1 MFISLAE
8 EFEGGLR
15 NESSYTKDVVLAGRD
30 ADECD
35 IAFDAKRFPMVSR
48 KHGAFHWMNGAWYI
62 EDLGSSYGIFLNGER
77 ISYPRELAPGSVV
90 QFGTNGPKIRV
101 VSFEE
106 VRTAEPKPV
115 LAPPP
120 PEPAPGIPTPPPAWD
135 SAPKV
140 QVPVPPAVAQPT
152 SQAGLALEF
161 VSDRSREPFQIR
173 SASVWVGR
181 DPGCDIIFDASS
193 ATVSRRHAEIRLENG
208 QLLLADNNSF
218 NGTLVNGT
226 RISAIR
232 PLASGDEIQF
242 GSGGPILRL
251 QGGKSVAPPK
261 PPSSPQFRADDAG
274 QRTMVLKLDPTG
286 GLKGTDPAAAQL
298 ISSKTIPDGGSITV
312 GRAEGCEVRLDGLQI
327 SNRHARFSRSGQGI
341 LVEDLG
347 STNGTF
353 INGNRVTKQPVGV
366 GDFVQVG
373 AFSLRVDAAG
383 TLGVFD
389 ARTKT
394 RIDVVAV
401 SHDIKGRFGGTKA
414 RLLDGISLSIQP
426 NEFVGLLGPSGAG
439 KSTLMEAMCGVR
451 PATEGSVLFNDLD
464 LRRHFHSLK
473 QSIGYVP
480 QDDIIHREITVY
492 RTLYYIAKLRLSKD
506 ASPAEIKKTIDEV
519 LDVTG
524 LTDRRDLPVNKLS
537 GGQRK
542 RVSIA
547 VELLTR
553 PSAIFLDEPTSGLD
567 PATEF
572 RIMQLFRQ
580 IAESGRTVVMTTHA
594 MENVAMFDKI
604 AVLMLGKLVYFGPP
618 ADALKHFG
626 AATFR
631 ELYDKLEEPIEREAA
646 DRSSADRSAIAGGVA
661 ETWRRKFAETP
672 IHREFIEE
680 PLKQI
685 GAVESS
691 RPGKGPRLGI
701 FGSIRQFLT
710 LSRRY
715 IEVLAKDKLN
725 LAVIFLQAPI
735 IALMTFL
742 VLGAEQPRDFVYFI
756 LAIVSIWFGTAV
768 AAREIIRERPVYR
781 RERMFNLGIL
791 PYLASKLFVLGLIVS
806 VQCILLFGPL
816 KFFDLVGLMPMPG
829 ELFGIPQLWATI
841 LTGLIGVALGL
852 FISTVVRT
860 GEMATSLVP
869 LILVPQILFSG
880 IVGVPAGISKVVG
893 LTMPSSWSFDT
904 IKRFSTLDTLEV
916 EGADPRGPTKGQG
929 LYKFIET
936 ENDKLIEKAERDI
949 ENYKRLGPDGVAPGD
964 PDPLGERLKVPEIK
978 KVPSDLSGYVTFLHP
993 WMSDVL
999 NQLVLMLMFWI
1010 LVFSSL
1016 IALRLKDSK

>member
-8 EFEGGLR
+8 EAESGMR
-15 NESSYTKDVVLAGRD
+15 NESSFTKDVVLAGRD
-30 ADECD
+30 ANECD

-48 KHGAFHWMNGAWYI
+48 KHGAFHWMNGLWYI
-62 EDLGSSYGIFLNGER
+62 EDLGSSYGTFLNGVR
-77 ISYPRELAPGSVV
+77 VSYPRELEPGSVV
-90 QFGTNGPKIRV
+90 QFGENGPKIRV
-101 VSFEE
+101 ISFEQ
-106 VRTAEPKPV
+106 VRKAEPEP
-115 LAPPP
+115 AAAPP
-120 PEPAPGIPTPPPAWD
+120 PEPARIIPDPTPAVWD

-140 QVPVPPAVAQPT
+140 PAPSAAATPP
-152 SQAGLALEF
+152 SQAGAELEF
-161 VSDRSREPFQIR
+161 VSDRSRSPFQIK
-173 SASVWVGR
+173 SASVWLGR
-181 DPGCDIIFDASS
+181 DPSCDIVFDATS

-226 RISAIR
+226 RISGVR
-232 PLASGDEIQF
+232 PLASGDEVQL
-242 GSGGPILRL
+242 GSGGPILRVHA
-251 QGGKSVAPPK
+251 GAGKPQK
-261 PPSSPQFRADDAG
+261 PPSSPQFRAEDRG

-286 GLKGTDPAAAQL
+286 GLRTSEPAAQL
-298 ISSKTIPDGGSITV
+298 ILSRAIPDGGAITV
-312 GRAEGCEVRLDGLQI
+312 GRGEGCEVRLDGLQI

-341 LVEDLG
+341 VVEDLG

-353 INGNRVTKQPVGV
+353 VNGSRTAKQQIATTDV
-366 GDFVQVG
+366 VQIG
-373 AFSLRVDAAG
+373 SFTLRVDAAG

-389 ARTKT
+389 ARSKT

-401 SHDIKGRFGGTKA
+401 SCDVKGRLFGPGA
-414 RLLDGISLSIQP
+414 RLIDSVSLSIQP
-426 NEFVGLLGPSGAG
+426 NEFIGLLGPSGAG
-439 KSTLMEAMCGVR
+439 KSTLMEAMSGVR
-451 PATEGSVLFNDLD
+451 PATEGSVLFNSLD
-464 LRRHFHSLK
+464 LKSHFHSLK

-480 QDDIIHREITVY
+480 QDDIIHRELSVY
-492 RTLYYIAKLRLSKD
+492 RTLYHVARLRLSKD
-506 ASPAEIKKTIDEV
+506 ASSAEIRKTIDEV

-524 LTDRRDLPVNKLS
+524 LADRRDLPVSKLS

-618 ADALKHFG
+618 DDALSHFG
-626 AATFR
+626 VATFR
-631 ELYDKLEEPIEREAA
+631 ELYDKLEEPVEREAA
-646 DRSSADRSAIAGGVA
+646 DRPSADRSAIAGGVA
-661 ETWRRKFAETP
+661 ETWRRKFASTP
-672 IHREFIEE
+672 VHRQYVEE
-680 PLKQI
+680 PLKQL
-685 GAVESS
+685 GAVEPSKPGKSS
-691 RPGKGPRLGI
+691 RLGV
-701 FGSIRQFLT
+701 FGSIRQFFT

-715 IEVLAKDKLN
+715 FEVLAKDKLN

-742 VLGAEQPRDFVYFI
+742 VMGREQPRDFVYFI

-781 RERMFNLGIL
+781 RERMFNLGII

-806 VQCILLFGPL
+806 VQCFLLFGPL
-816 KFFDLVGLMPMPG
+816 KFFDAVGLMPMPG
-829 ELFGIPQLWATI
+829 ELFGVPQLWATL

-852 FISTVVRT
+852 FVSTVVRT
-860 GEMATSLVP
+860 SEMATSLVP

-904 IKRFSTLDTLEV
+904 IKRFSTLDTLEE
-916 EGADPRGPTKGQG
+916 EGADISGPTKGLG

-936 ENDKLIEKAERDI
+936 ENDKLLEKAERDI
-949 ENYKRLGPDGVAPGD
+949 ENYKRLGPDGVSPGE

-978 KVPSDLSGYVTFLHP
+978 KVPSDLSGYITFLHP

-999 NQLVLMLMFWI
+999 NQLVLMLMFLV

-1016 IALRLKDSK
+1016 IALRLKDLK

>member
-8 EFEGGLR
+8 EGEGRTG
-15 NESSYTKDVVLAGRD
+15 NESSFAKDVVLAGRD
-30 ADECD
+30 ANECD
-35 IAFDAKRFPMVSR
+35 IAFDRQQFPMVSR
-48 KHGAFHWMNGAWYI
+48 KHGAFHWMNGIWYI
-62 EDLGSSYGIFLNGER
+62 EDLGSSYGTFLNGER
-77 ISYPRELAPGSVV
+77 VTYPRELEPGSVV
-90 QFGTNGPKIRV
+90 QFGENGPKIRV
-101 VSFEE
+101 ISFEPG
-106 VRTAEPKPV
+106 RKAEPVP
-115 LAPPP
+115 AAAPP
-120 PEPAPGIPTPPPAWD
+120 PEPAGNVPEPPPSAWD

-140 QVPVPPAVAQPT
+140 QVSVPPAVAQKQP
-152 SQAGLALEF
+152 QAGTALEF
-161 VSDRSREPFQIR
+161 VSDSSRPAFQIK
-173 SASVWVGR
+173 SASVWLGR
-181 DPGCDIIFDASS
+181 DPSCDVVFDASS
-193 ATVSRRHAEIRLENG
+193 ATVSRRHAEVRLENG
-208 QLLLADNNSF
+208 QLLIADNNSF
-218 NGTLVNGT
+218 NGTLVNGQ
-226 RISAIR
+226 RISGVR
-232 PLASGDEIQF
+232 PLASGDEVQL
-242 GSGGPILRL
+242 GSGGPIIRVHA
-251 QGGKSVAPPK
+251 GAAMPPQ
-261 PPSSPQFRADDAG
+261 PPSSPQFRAEDTG

-286 GLKGTDPAAAQL
+286 GLKGADPAAAEL
-298 ISSKTIPDGGSITV
+298 ILSKAIPEGGSVTV
-312 GRAEGCEVRLDGLQI
+312 GRGEGCEVRLDGLQI

-341 LVEDLG
+341 IVEDLG

-353 INGNRVTKQPVGV
+353 VNGSRTAKQQIATTDV
-366 GDFVQVG
+366 VQIG
-373 AFSLRVDAAG
+373 SFTLRVDAAG

-389 ARTKT
+389 ARSKT
-394 RIDVVAV
+394 RIDVMAV
-401 SHDIKGRFGGTKA
+401 SSDVKGRLFAPTA
-414 RLLDGISLSIQP
+414 RLIDAVSLSIQP

-439 KSTLMEAMCGVR
+439 KSTLMEAICGVR
-451 PATEGSVLFNDLD
+451 PATEGSVLFNSLD
-464 LRRHFHSLK
+464 LKSHFHSLK

-480 QDDIIHREITVY
+480 QDDIIHRELSVY
-492 RTLYYIAKLRLSKD
+492 RTLYHVAKLRLSKD
-506 ASPAEIKKTIDEV
+506 ASSAEIRKTIDEV

-524 LTDRRDLPVNKLS
+524 LADRRDLPVSKLS

-604 AVLMLGKLVYFGPP
+604 AVLMLGKLVFFGPP
-618 ADALKHFG
+618 EEALRHFG
-626 AATFR
+626 VATFR
-631 ELYDKLEEPIEREAA
+631 ELYDKLDEPVEREAA
-646 DRSSADRSAIAGGVA
+646 DRPTADRSVIAGGVA
-661 ETWRRKFAETP
+661 ENWRRKFASTP
-672 IHREFIEE
+672 IHRQYVEE
-680 PLKQI
+680 PLKQL
-685 GAVESS
+685 GAVGASRAGKSS
-691 RPGKGPRLGI
+691 RLGI
-701 FGSIRQFLT
+701 FGSIRQFFT

-742 VLGAEQPRDFVYFI
+742 VMGSEQPRDFVYFI

-781 RERMFNLGIL
+781 RERMFNLGIV

-806 VQCILLFGPL
+806 LQCFLLFGPL
-816 KFFDLVGLMPMPG
+816 KFFDVVGLMPMPG
-829 ELFGIPQLWATI
+829 ELFGIPQLWATL

-852 FISTVVRT
+852 FVSTIVRT
-860 GEMATSLVP
+860 SEMATSLVP

-904 IKRFSTLDTLEV
+904 MKRFSTLDTLE
-916 EGADPRGPTKGQG
+916 EAGADINGPTKGQG

-949 ENYKRLGPDGVAPGD
+949 ENYKRLGPDGIAPGE

-978 KVPSDLSGYVTFLHP
+978 KVPSDLSGYITFLHP

-999 NQLVLMLMFWI
+999 NQLVLMLMFLI

-1016 IALRLKDSK
+1016 IALRLKDLK

>member
-8 EFEGGLR
+8 EAEGRTG
-15 NESSYTKDVVLAGRD
+15 NESSFTKDVVLAGRD
-30 ADECD
+30 TNECD
-35 IAFDAKRFPMVSR
+35 IAFDRQRFPMVSR
-48 KHGAFHWMNGAWYI
+48 KHGAFHWMNGLWYI
-62 EDLGSSYGIFLNGER
+62 EDLGSSYGTFLNGER
-77 ISYPRELAPGSVV
+77 VSYPRELEPGSVV
-90 QFGTNGPKIRV
+90 QFGEGGPRV
-101 VSFEE
+101 RVIGFEPG
-106 VRTAEPKPV
+106 RKAEPKPIST
-115 LAPPP
+115 PPP
-120 PEPAPGIPTPPPAWD
+120 PPVVGIPTPPPAWD

-140 QVPVPPAVAQPT
+140 QVPVPSAPVTPPA
-152 SQAGLALEF
+152 QAGIALEF
-161 VSDRSREPFQIR
+161 VSDSSRPAFQIKA
-173 SASVWVGR
+173 ASVWLGR
-181 DPGCDIIFDASS
+181 DPSCDIVFDASS
-193 ATVSRRHAEIRLENG
+193 ATVSRRHAEVKLENG
-208 QLLLADNNSF
+208 QLLIADNNSF

-226 RISAIR
+226 RISGVR
-232 PLASGDEIQF
+232 PLASGDEVQL
-242 GSGGPILRL
+242 GSGGPIIRIHA
-251 QGGKSVAPPK
+251 GAASPPK
-261 PPSSPQFRADDAG
+261 PPSSPQFRAEDAG

-286 GLKGTDPAAAQL
+286 GLKGADPAAAEL
-298 ISSKTIPDGGSITV
+298 ILSKSIPEGGAITV
-312 GRAEGCEVRLDGLQI
+312 GRGEGCEVRLDGLQI

-341 LVEDLG
+341 VVEDLG

-353 INGNRVTKQPVGV
+353 VNGSRTAKQQIATTDV
-366 GDFVQVG
+366 VQIG
-373 AFSLRVDAAG
+373 SFTLRVDAAG

-389 ARTKT
+389 ARSKT
-394 RIDVVAV
+394 RIDVMAV
-401 SHDIKGRFGGTKA
+401 SSDVKGRLFAPSA
-414 RLLDGISLSIQP
+414 RLIDAVSLSVQP

-451 PATEGSVLFNDLD
+451 PTTEGSVLFNSLD
-464 LRRHFHSLK
+464 LKSHFHSLK

-480 QDDIIHREITVY
+480 QDDIIHRELSVY
-492 RTLYYIAKLRLSKD
+492 RTLYHVARLRLSKD
-506 ASPAEIKKTIDEV
+506 ASAAEIRKTIDEV

-524 LTDRRDLPVNKLS
+524 LADRRDLPVSKLS

-604 AVLMLGKLVYFGPP
+604 AVLMLGKLVFFGPP
-618 ADALKHFG
+618 EEALRHFG
-626 AATFR
+626 ATTFR
-631 ELYDKLEEPIEREAA
+631 ELYDKLEEPVEREAA
-646 DRSSADRSAIAGGVA
+646 DRPTADRSVIAGGVA
-661 ETWRRKFAETP
+661 ESWRRKFASTP
-672 IHREFIEE
+672 VHRQYVEE
-680 PLKQI
+680 PLKQL
-685 GAVESS
+685 GAVGAARAGKSS
-691 RPGKGPRLGI
+691 RLGI
-701 FGSIRQFLT
+701 FGSIRQFFT

-742 VLGAEQPRDFVYFI
+742 VMGAEQPRDFVYFI

-781 RERMFNLGIL
+781 RERMFNLGII

-806 VQCILLFGPL
+806 VQCFLLFGPL
-816 KFFDLVGLMPMPG
+816 KFFDIVGLMPMPG
-829 ELFGIPQLWATI
+829 ELFGIPQLWATL

-852 FISTVVRT
+852 FVSTIVRT
-860 GEMATSLVP
+860 SEMATSLVP

-880 IVGVPAGISKVVG
+880 IVGVPAGINKVVG

-904 IKRFSTLDTLEV
+904 IKRFSTLDTLEE
-916 EGADPRGPTKGQG
+916 EGADINGPTKGQG

-949 ENYKRLGPDGVAPGD
+949 ENYKRLGPDGVAPGE

-978 KVPSDLSGYVTFLHP
+978 RVPSNLSGYVTFLHP

-999 NQLVLMLMFWI
+999 NQLVLMLMFLL

-1016 IALRLKDSK
+1016 IALRFKDLK